1 MATDSKDFISRLGM
15 GAFLFFIIIFVS
27 LSSWIYFDNSSTVAI
42 RIQSDNEVNKE
53 KTAVNEALTKT
64 LVQKNDSIYSFKMEV
79 KKKDSI
85 LIKKVEQFEKKL
97 KKVQHEKDS
106 LVNVLRMFKQSDIQP
121 IVRKPATEQ

>member
-1 MATDSKDFISRLGM
+1 MATDSKDFISKLGM

-64 LVQKNDSIYSFKMEV
+64 LVQKNDSIYTFKMEV

-106 LVNVLRMFKQSDIQP
+106 LANVIRMFKQSDIQP